1 MKDTNQAS
9 ACRFSIVMPTYQRR
23 EEVTASVQALAGQT
37 YEEGFEVIVV
47 VDGSTDGTAEALQSL
62 KTPFP
67 FRVIHQ
73 PNRGAS
79 AARNRGAEAARGEIL
94 LFLDDDMEAHPRLLA
109 EHERSHRQGAD
120 AVIGHIPLHPDSPK
134 TIISEVIGRW
144 AEERVGELVAADD
157 DLPFQEIMTGQLS
170 ISRKLFF
177 KMRGFDTQFTRGG
190 AFGNEDLDFGLR
202 LKKGKYRVVF
212 NPDAVSRQKYVVT
225 PRQYLR
231 QYRQAGRADVLF
243 ARLHPDR
250 ADHLFTRSQ
259 SRLDRMLWRWCRP
272 LIRRLALT
280 LLDLNRRGPL
290 AAGLFFRLVN
300 LEYYRGVREAGGIP
314 RPGPLR
320 ILCYHAIAD
329 LAGAPVV
336 EAYGVP
342 PKQFRRQL
350 DLLRRWGFQFI
361 DAEEFLRFLQGR
373 AGLPRRAVLLT
384 FDDCYRDL
392 LDAALPIL
400 EEKHIP
406 AVAFAVTGRLGQTND
421 WDTAAGAPPLRL
433 LDAEGLRQLARKRIA
448 VGAHSRSHRML
459 NRITEEQLKEEIEG
473 SLEDLEALGFERP
486 AMLAY
491 PYGEY
496 DENVQ
501 KATRAA
507 GLRAA
512 LTVEP
517 GLVKPGVNPYRIP
530 RIEIFRRDT
539 GWRFLWKVWV
549 KGGIGGLNKGED

>member
-47 VDGSTDGTAEALQSL
+47 VDGSTDGTAGALQSL

-109 EHERSHRQGAD
+109 EHDRSHRQGAD

-144 AEERVGELVAADD
+144 AEERVEQLLAANGN
-157 DLPFQEIMTGQLS
+157 LPFQEIMTGQLS
-170 ISRKLFF
+170 IAGKIFF
-177 KMRGFDTQFTRGG
+177 KLGGFNTRFTREG

-202 LKKGKYRVVF
+202 LRKSGYHIIF
-212 NPDAVSRQKYVVT
+212 NPKAVSRQRYVVT

-259 SRLDRMLWRWCRP
+259 SRLDRMLWCWCRP
-272 LIRRLALT
+272 LIRRLTLT

-329 LAGAPVV
+329 LSGAPVV

-350 DLLRRWGFQFI
+350 DLLRRWNFQFI

-400 EEKHIP
+400 EEKGIP
-406 AVAFAVTGRLGQTND
+406 AVAFAVTGRLGKTND
-421 WDTAAGAPPLRL
+421 WDTAAGAPPIRL
-433 LDAEGLRQLARKRIA
+433 LDSEGLRQLARGRIA
-448 VGAHSRSHRML
+448 IGAHTRSHRIL
-459 NRITEEQLKEEIEG
+459 NRISPEQLKEEIQG

-501 KATRAA
+501 KAARAA
-507 GLRAA
+507 GLQAA

-517 GLVKPGVNPYRIP
+517 SLVKPGVNPYRIP

-539 GWRFLWKVWV
+539 GWRFLWKVWG
-549 KGGIGGLNKGED
+549 KGGFGGLRD